1 MTQLPDTEDEQW
13 FNALA
18 GKPDPAADPEIN
30 REALALRSALKA
42 RSEQMATEIPKAD
55 SAHYE
60 QLMFRL
66 RREGLIDTGRQ
77 SNPNKR
83 FVRFAVAASIMLSA
97 GLIFLTH
104 LHQNPQ
110 QNEAEVFRG
119 LGDMQIVLA
128 VDPEKHLTH
137 LTTELDRLRIN
148 YQVERVGDEIS
159 LKIEGID
166 PRKEEVETFLK
177 NNHIKPPIEMSLN
190 LNIRPMS
197 KP

>member
-1 MTQLPDTEDEQW
+1 MTQPPNIQDEQW
-13 FNALA
+13 FAALA
-18 GKPDPAADPEIN
+18 GNPDPTADPEIN
-30 REALALRSALKA
+30 REALALRKALKA
-42 RSEQMATEIPKAD
+42 RNERIAAEIPKAD
-55 SAHYE
+55 AAHYE

-66 RREGLIDTGRQ
+66 RREGLIETGRH
-77 SNPNKR
+77 SNLNKR
-83 FVRFAVAASIMLSA
+83 FVRFAVAASVMLSV
-97 GLIFLTH
+97 GFVYLTH
-104 LHQNPQ
+104 LHQDPL
-110 QNEAEVFRG
+110 QNEAEAIRG

-148 YQVERVGDEIS
+148 YQVERVGNGIS

-190 LNIRPMS
+190 LNIRPMT

>member
-1 MTQLPDTEDEQW
+1 MTQPPNIQDEQW
-13 FNALA
+13 FAALA
-18 GKPDPAADPEIN
+18 GNPDPTADPEIN
-30 REALALRSALKA
+30 REALALRKALKA
-42 RSEQMATEIPKAD
+42 RGEQMAKEIPKAD

-66 RREGLIDTGRQ
+66 RREGLIDTGRH
-77 SNPNKR
+77 SNLSKR
-83 FVRFAVAASIMLSA
+83 FVRFAVAASVMLSV
-97 GLIFLTH
+97 GLLFLTQ

-110 QNEAEVFRG
+110 QNEAEAIRG

-137 LTTELDRLRIN
+137 LTSELDRLRIN
-148 YQVERVGDEIS
+148 YQVERIGDEIS

-190 LNIRPMS
+190 LIIQPMT